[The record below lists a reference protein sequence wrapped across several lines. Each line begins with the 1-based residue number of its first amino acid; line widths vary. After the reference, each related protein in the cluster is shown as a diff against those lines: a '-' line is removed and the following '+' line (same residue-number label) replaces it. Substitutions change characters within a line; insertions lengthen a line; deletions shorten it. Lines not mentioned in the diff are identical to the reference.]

1 MHAAEVPKN
10 AAQIVQENKIDRE
23 QKIRYIF
30 ICSYMCGHVYIS
42 YYTQVYKH

>member
-10 AAQIVQENKIDRE
+10 AAQIVQENKIERE

-30 ICSYMCGHVYIS
+30 IFLYIYVHVYIS
-42 YYTQVYKH
+42 YYK